1 MTSTSTWTSSV
12 AALLVLAAAAAALG
26 AAAGGEALRA
36 LYRSC
41 AGKVMAVALR
51 ILRDRGEAED
61 VVQETFLELW
71 RRGAE
76 YDARRA
82 SPSTWAVVIARSR
95 AIDRLRARASAARAA
110 AARDAPEELAPPAAE
125 PVERREERERVL
137 GALAELPSEQREALE
152 LAFHDGL
159 SHREIAARTG
169 QPLGT
174 VKTRLRLAME
184 KLQARLVA
192 REDAA

>member
-1 MTSTSTWTSSV
+1 MTSGGTILLV
-12 AALLVLAAAAAALG
+12 AAAAAAAAALG
-26 AAAGGEALRA
+26 AAAGGEALRT

-110 AARDAPEELAPPAAE
+110 EAPGDEAEAAAPPAAE
-125 PVERREERERVL
+125 AVERREERERVL
-137 GALAELPSEQREALE
+137 RAIAELPPEQREAVE
-152 LAFHDGL
+152 LAFYDGL
-159 SHREIAARTG
+159 SHREIAGRIG

-174 VKTRLRLAME
+174 VKTRVRAAME
-184 KLQARLVA
+184 KLGARLVA